1 MKATSNYMHNQLLSP
16 LLNILPINYFITT
29 MFGTRDKKAGNL
41 TRKSHEKIM
50 QHTATN
56 LTRKS
61 LQRSQNHEVSQ
72 ENIMKSREA
81 QKAQEIS
88 YGNLVTAQ
96 NHDIS

>member
-56 LTRKS
+56 LTRKFHNA
-61 LQRSQNHEVSQ
+61 LKIV
-72 ENIMKSREA
+72 KSH
-81 QKAQEIS
+81 KKIS
-88 YGNLVTAQ
+88 
-96 NHDIS
+96 